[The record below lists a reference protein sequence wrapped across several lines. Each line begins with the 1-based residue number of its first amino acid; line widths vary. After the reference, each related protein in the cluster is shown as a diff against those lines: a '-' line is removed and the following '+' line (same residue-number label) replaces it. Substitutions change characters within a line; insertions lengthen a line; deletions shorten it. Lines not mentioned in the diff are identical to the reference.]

1 MCSTHPRCNN
11 NLNWRQICTL
21 ELCVLS
27 RMYISPGMY
36 ISPKCTFL
44 SGMYILACV
53 TSSSGGENDCPLAIF
68 QNVHSNAHWNV
79 HFPKMYIS
87 RKCTFSQNVHFSRKC
102 TFFHASLLWS
112 CGGMRPHRPDT
123 CAYAGCTFS
132 PKCTFFPKCTF
143 SGMYIFRECTFPKMY
158 ISRGPK

>member
-53 TSSSGGENDCPLAIF
+53 TSSSGGENDCPLRSG
-68 QNVHSNAHWNV
+68 NL
-79 HFPKMYIS
+79 PKCAFHCALE
-87 RKCTFSQNVHFSRKC
+87 CTFSQNVHFPE
-102 TFFHASLLWS
+102 
-112 CGGMRPHRPDT
+112 M
-123 CAYAGCTFS
+123 YI
-132 PKCTFFPKCTF
+132 FPKCTF
-143 SGMYIFRECTFPKMY
+143 LSEMYIFPCFAPVELWWNEASQARHLCICGMLGWPHL
-158 ISRGPK
+158 GLAPD